1 MASSPPPDAAAPTD
15 APGLDPSGE
24 GASPRTALI
33 ALLRSGGG
41 GERIAALIDQVE
53 REQPADL
60 RTDTPLVEGVW
71 ELRWSSSSLPYLAT
85 AAWITNL
92 QVLAPSRGQG
102 MNLLR
107 LAGPLGDLAGIAVR
121 AAIAIEPPAAPDQP
135 SQRVSVRFQE
145 GGWLG
150 PKLGGQRLKL
160 LRQVQQSFPA
170 WLDITVVDQELRL
183 CRGNAGTV
191 FALLRRPDLSVAELL
206 G

>member
-1 MASSPPPDAAAPTD
+1 MASSPPPNAAATD
-15 APGLDPSGE
+15 PAGLDPPAAKGTT
-24 GASPRTALI
+24 PRSELI
-33 ALLRSGGG
+33 SLLRGGGG
-41 GERIAALIDQVE
+41 GERIEALIQQVE
-53 REQPADL
+53 QEQPADL
-60 RTDTPLVEGVW
+60 RTDGPLLEGVW

-85 AAWITNL
+85 APWITNL

-121 AAIAIEPPAAPDQP
+121 AAIAVEPPASPDQP
-135 SQRVSVRFQE
+135 SQRVSVRFEQ

-150 PKLGGQRLKL
+150 PRLGGQRLQL
-160 LRQVQQSFPA
+160 LRQVRQSFPA
-170 WLDITVVDQELRL
+170 WLDITAVDQELRL

-191 FALLRRPDLSVAELL
+191 FALLRRPDLSVEELL

>member
-1 MASSPPPDAAAPTD
+1 MAPSTD
-15 APGLDPSGE
+15 ASARAEL
-24 GASPRTALI
+24 L
-33 ALLRSGGG
+33 ALLRGGG
-41 GERIAALIDQVE
+41 DGERIEALISQVE

-60 RTDTPLVEGVW
+60 RRDTPLVEGVW

-92 QVLAPSRGQG
+92 QVLAPSRGQA
-102 MNLLR
+102 MNLLK

-121 AAIAIEPPAAPDQP
+121 AAIAVEPPAAPDQP
-135 SQRVSVRFQE
+135 SQRVSVRFEQ

-150 PKLGGQRLKL
+150 PRLGGQRLQL
-160 LRQVQQSFPA
+160 LRQVKQSFPA

-191 FALLRRPDLSVAELL
+191 FALLRRPDLSVEELL